1 MGERA
6 DGRVDAE
13 EEATRGRAPPVA
25 SPLTPQP
32 SVLADPMRAAVL
44 SGGVSNAAFAAL
56 AAQSTDPLDTGRITG
71 PASSGDVRTDGELVV
86 EQIDEHTTEIQYG
99 EFFVRISG
107 GPGERYAF
115 TVSPPIPSP
124 PKPPTS
130 GLIASP
136 FLSVPELEPLPQ
148 RAIRLTGTR
157 GVRAT
162 TEQGGAAR
170 VPSLVL
176 HETSVALPEQ
186 VSAEPWAAAD
196 VWDFCGTT
204 QAQIRLDTSLVLID
218 AGGAAA
224 SERPEESR
232 FAYWID
238 PEWTGER
245 GEEKHVAVAA
255 APGVTVDQEESRPLL
270 TALDYGR
277 RLVLDVVRVPHPAM
291 VPEQGTRFTADELVG
306 YEEFSPGDPGPWGVR
321 GNDDE
326 QRVVATTG
334 LAGVT
339 VEHPRTGSLLSLRP
353 KDRAVGA
360 AYAWEVL
367 PPADLDGGQIRAVV
381 GPGVEIELHEPL
393 PPWLRSE
400 GFGPSPEPLPGAAR
414 PGSGI
419 EAEGVRVEIVE
430 VDDAADVPVQGTPLN
445 LEHYARRG
453 RSRAP
458 DRHEWLDTSE
468 FMTGMATT
476 ALDVG
481 VGSIPVVGDLV
492 DIGEFAIALMTDR
505 DRWGQEVSTGD
516 KVLMGIGAVIGLIP
530 FLGGVGAALR
540 AGAKAGMQI
549 ADAARRWGKSPEQ
562 LELVLMA
569 VRKSVSPEDAPLVRR
584 ALRGAE
590 LEGDELALLEIL
602 VARVGSSAPLM
613 RFRSGAAALS
623 TLDPLAEIGAS
634 GRRAL
639 ANGAYLDMLTASV
652 RSGGGIPP
660 QFLAPLAAEGAF
672 ASADEASAALRQAL
686 RDRARD
692 ADAALDAAFVE
703 HIADDAADTL
713 IGMLEKTPQTRR
725 VSVSRPGVLARYE
738 ELANAKMSG
747 IVSEVLAKQRST
759 PTRKRLEELRE
770 EFAALREQVDEGAEL
785 TPAQRTQALE
795 ILAEARDKARA
806 DFDNVRNSINGRLRK
821 DEDLRELEAKLRAA
835 GDVTDDAGGGLRV
848 RTTTDAGDIKF
859 EPLNIEHRVRLSDN
873 PWAYNQYENL
883 LVTDA
888 AQNQQFLE
896 ALRKHGG
903 IWPTDDTERFVITHG
918 LHDQKGVDFRPGAR

>member
-13 EEATRGRAPPVA
+13 EEGTRGRAPPVA
-25 SPLTPQP
+25 SPGSSQTSFLD
-32 SVLADPMRAAVL
+32 DPMRAAIL
-44 SGGVSNAAFAAL
+44 RGGVSNAAFAAL
-56 AAQSTDPLDTGRITG
+56 AAESADPGDAGRITG
-71 PASSGDVRTDGELVV
+71 PEPSGDIRTDGELVV

-99 EFFVRISG
+99 DYFVRISG
-107 GPGERYAF
+107 GPDERYAF
-115 TVSPPIPSP
+115 TIGPPIPGP
-124 PKPPTS
+124 PEPPTS
-130 GLIASP
+130 GLIADP
-136 FLSVPELEPLPQ
+136 LISVPELEPLPQ

-157 GVRAT
+157 GVHVR
-162 TEQGGAAR
+162 TEQGGATR

-176 HETSVALPEQ
+176 HETTVALPEQ
-186 VSAEPWAAAD
+186 VSSEPWAAAD
-196 VWDFCGTT
+196 LWELCGTT

-224 SERPEESR
+224 SEGPEAPR

-255 APGVTVDQEESRPLL
+255 APGVTVDLEESHPVL

-291 VPEQGTRFTADELVG
+291 VPEQGTRFTADELIG
-306 YEEFSPGDPGPWGVR
+306 YEQISPGDPGPWAVR
-321 GNDDE
+321 GDDDE

-334 LAGVT
+334 LAGVSI
-339 VEHPRTGSLLSLRP
+339 EHPRTGSVLSLRP

-360 AYAWEVL
+360 AYAWQVL
-367 PPADLDGGQIRAVV
+367 PPADFDGGRIRAVV
-381 GPGVEIELHEPL
+381 GPGVEIELREPL

-414 PGSGI
+414 LGSGI

-445 LEHYARRG
+445 LEYYERRG
-453 RSRAP
+453 RSRDP
-458 DRHEWLDTSE
+458 DRHEWLGTSE

-476 ALDVG
+476 AADVAI
-481 VGSIPVVGDLV
+481 GSIPVFGDLV
-492 DIGEFAIALMTDR
+492 DIGEFTIALMTDR

-530 FLGGVGAALR
+530 FLGGIGSALR

-562 LELVLMA
+562 LELVLMT

-590 LEGDELALLEIL
+590 LDGDELALLEIL

-639 ANGAYLDMLTASV
+639 ANDAYLDMLTASAK
-652 RSGGGIPP
+652 SGGGIPP

-672 ASADEASAALRQAL
+672 TSADEASAALRQAL

-692 ADAALDAAFVE
+692 ADSALDAAFVE
-703 HIADDAADTL
+703 DIADDAAETL
-713 IGMLEKTPQTRR
+713 INMLHETPQTRR
-725 VSVSRPGVLARYE
+725 VSVSRPAVLAEYE
-738 ELANAKMSG
+738 RLANSKMRG
-747 IVSEVLAKQRST
+747 IVSDVLAKQRAT

-770 EFAALREQVDEGAEL
+770 EFAALREQVDEGTEL
-785 TPAQRTQALE
+785 TPAQREQALK
-795 ILAEARDKARA
+795 ILAEARDKSRA
-806 DFDNVRNSINGRLRK
+806 DFNNVRDGVNGRLRK
-821 DEDLRELEAKLRAA
+821 DKDLRDLEAKLRAA

-918 LHDQKGVDFRPGAR
+918 LHDQKGDFRPGAR